1 MGSKEK
7 KSTIKFQKNKLKGVV
22 KKRKESNKFKRQVIK
37 RQLRRGA
44 PIDPHKDDEKKL
56 ETPAAVDTTPVVNAD
71 DYFCNFVIDADETL
85 DLSDDEEGDLDALDA
100 FEVVLGPDQNIAAEG
115 LDDDVEEDM
124 SEDEEDEEEDEYE
137 SEEEEEEEDDEEEED
152 EDEDME
158 EDNDME
164 EDDKSTL
171 VTYAML
177 KEWSAA
183 ANKKSPAAWK
193 KMLLAFRSIVR
204 SDEPSKTKFTYRV
217 ESSKVYAKLVRDTL
231 KVAYPILSNHIYFL
245 KKEKYP
251 GKTKNWP
258 KLERVIIL
266 FFNNCIRFLRELSHD
281 DIIEYVL
288 EHLAPCTLYLGCL
301 PKVSREYL
309 RVLLDR
315 WSDVAL
321 SEQTR
326 NACYRAIKH
335 FSTTA
340 IDSARKD
347 YMPNALKGIYLVFAN
362 RSTKMN
368 ESSLPVIQQM
378 MDEAADLY
386 TVNPKMSYEHANVY
400 VRQLADHLK
409 KAKKEHTVESFKK
422 IYTWQF
428 VSCLDFWASVI
439 AVTCDPAVGESSPMQ
454 AIVHPLVE
462 VCLHTIRLNP
472 TAQFLPLRIH
482 LIRTLTGL
490 IDSTGYYIPLAP
502 YLFEILSSDIF
513 KGHGAVAVDLPEF
526 DWSLHLKTPK
536 SYMQAKS
543 YQDSVFNVMYD
554 GLIDFYAC
562 LGLSI
567 AYPEL
572 AIPAIDKLKE
582 YLGKMKGTRFMKSIR
597 TLVEKMETHK
607 NYIEQKRAPI
617 EYTPNKLDEANAFL
631 RTTDFETTPLGNF
644 LKKRIQQKEA

>member
-22 KKRKESNKFKRQVIK
+22 KKRKESNKFKKQVVK
-37 RQLRRGA
+37 RQSRRGA
-44 PIDPHKDDEKKL
+44 PTDPHKGNDEKKL
-56 ETPAAVDTTPVVNAD
+56 ETPAPVDTTPLVNAD
-71 DYFCNFVIDADETL
+71 DYFCNFVIDTEETL
-85 DLSDDEEGDLDALDA
+85 DLSDDEEADLDALDA
-100 FEVVLGPDQNIAAEG
+100 FEVILGPDQNIVAEG
-115 LDDDVEEDM
+115 LDEDEQEE
-124 SEDEEDEEEDEYE
+124 SEDDEEEDEDDEYE
-137 SEEEEEEEDDEEEED
+137 SVEEGDDD

-158 EDNDME
+158 EGSDMDQ
-164 EDDKSTL
+164 DDTSTL

-204 SDEPSKTKFTYRV
+204 SDEPQKTNFTYRV
-217 ESSKVYAKLVRDTL
+217 ESSKVYAKLIRDTL
-231 KVAYPILSNHIYFL
+231 KAAYPILSNHIYFL

-326 NACYRAIKH
+326 NACYKAIKH

-340 IDSARKD
+340 IDGARKD
-347 YMPNALKGIYLVFAN
+347 YMPNALKGVYLVFAN
-362 RSTKMN
+362 RSTKIN
-368 ESSLPVIQQM
+368 ETSLPVIQQM

-386 TVNPKMSYEHANVY
+386 TVYPKLSYEHANVY

-409 KAKKEHTVESFKK
+409 KAKKEQTVESFKK

-439 AVTCDPAVGESSPMQ
+439 AVTCDPAIGETSPMQ
-454 AIVHPLVE
+454 ALVHPLVE

-482 LIRTLTGL
+482 LIRTLTGV

-513 KGHGAVAVDLPEF
+513 KGKGAVDVELPEF
-526 DWSLHLKTPK
+526 DWTLHLKTPK
-536 SYMQAKS
+536 AYMSAKC
-543 YQDSVFNVMYD
+543 YQDAVFNVMYD

-567 AYPEL
+567 AFPEL

-582 YLGKMKGTRFMKSIR
+582 YLAKMKGTRFLKSIR
-597 TLVEKMETHK
+597 TLVEKMITHK